1 MSEDAAAAVVMRK
14 GAAAGGAGT
23 APSASASSKVRFIVF
38 TGVHGART
46 FTSKVICVEAHSF
59 LTSFIH
65 TRYHVLE
72 YNANLKHMK
81 GNTLGQHHRLKCVMT
96 LGHCRNFVSRTA
108 TKNVSSDRHRGVRS
122 MVRRHPVSL
131 APTLVEHAMRN
142 NESPSQDTA
151 RYSSAPVPG
160 RSSDAQRPHKDA
172 SAGGSFFVPRD
183 THTHR
188 DANLT
193 TRPHSHTLPNT

>member
-1 MSEDAAAAVVMRK
+1 MRK

-46 FTSKVICVEAHSF
+46 FTSKVTCVAARRTATGLVETHRGGAVGRRIPSRLHSSTHAITF
-59 LTSFIH
+59 SSTVQ
-65 TRYHVLE
+65 R
-72 YNANLKHMK
+72 NLKHVK
-81 GNTLGQHHRLKCVMT
+81 GNSATMRNTLGQHHRLKCVMT

-142 NESPSQDTA
+142 KSPSQDTA
-151 RYSSAPVPG
+151 RYVHPPPKQLERRA
-160 RSSDAQRPHKDA
+160 RA
-172 SAGGSFFVPRD
+172 SGEHPR
-183 THTHR
+183 
-188 DANLT
+188 
-193 TRPHSHTLPNT
+193 

>member
-1 MSEDAAAAVVMRK
+1 M
-14 GAAAGGAGT
+14 
-23 APSASASSKVRFIVF
+23 
-38 TGVHGART
+38 
-46 FTSKVICVEAHSF
+46 
-59 LTSFIH
+59 
-65 TRYHVLE
+65 
-72 YNANLKHMK
+72 
-81 GNTLGQHHRLKCVMT
+81 GQHHRLKCVMT

-108 TKNVSSDRHRGVRS
+108 TKNVSSTDRHRGVRS

-131 APTLVEHAMRN
+131 APTLVARHAN
-142 NESPSQDTA
+142 CNKSPSQDTA

-172 SAGGSFFVPRD
+172 SAGGSFLVPRD

-193 TRPHSHTLPNT
+193 ANNTATLAHAAEHIKHNQPSLKNNLSGARGPAANTPDKGETRAHLEA

>member
-59 LTSFIH
+59 QTSFIH

-72 YNANLKHMK
+72 YNANLKHVK

-142 NESPSQDTA
+142 KSPSHRTQ
-151 RYSSAPVPG
+151 RVIHPPPSPVAPQTLRGLTKTP
-160 RSSDAQRPHKDA
+160 QRVGA
-172 SAGGSFFVPRD
+172 FLCRETR
-183 THTHR
+183 THTEM
-188 DANLT
+188 LT
-193 TRPHSHTLPNT
+193 